1 MKGLDG
7 KVALVTGGSS
17 GIGRA
22 AAIVF
27 AREGAKVIIGD
38 VEQKG
43 GDKTVKLIIEDGGEA
58 VFIKTDVSKAD
69 QVQALIAKIT
79 KAYGRLD
86 FAFNNAGV
94 EQVLST
100 LPECTEEE
108 WNRVISINLKGIWLC
123 MKYEIPVM
131 LNQGTGAIV
140 NTSSVGGLTGGVLNS
155 VYSAAKHGVIGLTK
169 SAALEYS
176 AAGIRVNAVCPGM
189 TRTPFVDALTG
200 GNKEIESTIVG
211 MHPIGR
217 MAEPSEIA
225 EAVVWL
231 CSDDASFVTGHA
243 LSVDGG
249 WVAQ

>member
-1 MKGLDG
+1 MKGLKG

-22 AAIVF
+22 TALVF
-27 AREGAKVIIGD
+27 TREGAKVVIGD
-38 VEQKG
+38 IGEEGGNETVKIIKETG
-43 GDKTVKLIIEDGGEA
+43 GDAIFV
-58 VFIKTDVSKAD
+58 KTDVAKAD
-69 QVQALIAKIT
+69 QVQSMVDETIRV
-79 KAYGRLD
+79 YGQLD

-94 EQVLST
+94 EQVIST
-100 LPECTEEE
+100 LADCTEEE
-108 WNRVISINLKGIWLC
+108 WNRVINTNLKGVWLC
-123 MKYEIPVM
+123 MKYEIPAM
-131 LNQGTGAIV
+131 LEQSKGAIV
-140 NTSSVGGLTGGVLNS
+140 NTSSVGGLTGGSLNS
-155 VYSAAKHGVIGLTK
+155 IYSAAKHGVIGLTK

-189 TRTPFVDALTG
+189 TRTPFVNALTG
-200 GNKEIESTIVG
+200 GNEEIESAIID

-217 MAEPSEIA
+217 MAEPMEIA

-231 CSDDASFVTGHA
+231 CSEEASFITGHT